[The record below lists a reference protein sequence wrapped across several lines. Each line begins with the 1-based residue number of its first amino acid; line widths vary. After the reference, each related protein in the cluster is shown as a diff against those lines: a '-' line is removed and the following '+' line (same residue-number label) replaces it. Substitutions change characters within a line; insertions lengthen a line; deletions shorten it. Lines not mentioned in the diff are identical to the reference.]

1 MTGNLLTDTDTVS
14 LPLSLSPQPVL
25 SHTVDGVLCYPCEQQ
40 LQYQRVLSKPGV
52 STKEARKEGHSS
64 GVHPQFYNVRPS
76 MKPDSTS
83 SEGTESKVG
92 IDPDACQIVLKC
104 PGMEGNGYEFFYQSL
119 IILMSCGSEY

>member
-64 GVHPQFYNVRPS
+64 GMELYNNYICKFTCTCTQMLMYMCTVY
-76 MKPDSTS
+76 
-83 SEGTESKVG
+83 V
-92 IDPDACQIVLKC
+92 VLY
-104 PGMEGNGYEFFYQSL
+104 M
-119 IILMSCGSEY
+119 

>member
-64 GVHPQFYNVRPS
+64 GMDYIVNNYIIKLCKFTCTCTQMLMYMCTVHV
-76 MKPDSTS
+76 
-83 SEGTESKVG
+83 
-92 IDPDACQIVLKC
+92 VLY
-104 PGMEGNGYEFFYQSL
+104 MYMY
-119 IILMSCGSEY
+119 M